1 MLAVPQIFERNG
13 NEGRSMDLFT
23 RLMTDRVIMLGSGI
37 DDNVSQVV
45 CAQMLFLDAQ
55 DSRKPI
61 YLYINSPGGSVTDG
75 LAIYDT
81 MEFIEAPV
89 TTVCMGQAASMGAF
103 LLAAGKRRYSLPHGQ
118 ILVHQPSSGVAGQC
132 TDIQIH
138 ARQAQYYKDL
148 LNGIIAEKCRKPMKT
163 IAELTERDTFLTPQ
177 QALELGLIDGIIKR
191 KADVRNLKG
200 TRNDRKEGKDR
211 HEQHN

>member
-1 MLAVPQIFERNG
+1 MLVVPQIFERNG
-13 NEGRSMDLFT
+13 KERRGMDLFA

-37 DDNVSQVV
+37 DDDVSQVV

-55 DSRKPI
+55 DSKKPI
-61 YLYINSPGGSVTDG
+61 YLYINSPGGNVTDG

-103 LLAAGKRRYSLPHGQ
+103 LLAAGTRRYSLPHGH
-118 ILVHQPSSGVAGQC
+118 IMIHQPSSGVAGQC

-138 ARQAQYYKDL
+138 AKQAQYYKDL
-148 LNGIIAEKCRKPMKT
+148 LNDIIAEKCRKPVSK
-163 IAELTERDTFLTPQ
+163 IAELTERDTFMTPQ
-177 QALELGLIDGIIKR
+177 QAMELGLIDGILKNTV
-191 KADVRNLKG
+191 DVRN
-200 TRNDRKEGKDR
+200 RNKKEASHD
-211 HEQHN
+211 

>member
-1 MLAVPQIFERNG
+1 MLVVPQIFERNG
-13 NEGRSMDLFT
+13 KVRRGMDLFA

-37 DDNVSQVV
+37 DDDVSQGV
-45 CAQMLFLDAQ
+45 CAQLLFLDAQ
-55 DSRKPI
+55 DSKKPI
-61 YLYINSPGGSVTDG
+61 YLYINSPGGNVTDG

-118 ILVHQPSSGVAGQC
+118 ILIHQPSSGVAGQC

-138 ARQAQYYKDL
+138 AKQAQYYKDL
-148 LNGIIAEKCRKPMKT
+148 LNGILSKRSKKSVKEMAD
-163 IAELTERDTFLTPQ
+163 LTERDTYLTPK
-177 QALELGLIDGIIKR
+177 QALELGLIDGILKH

-200 TRNDRKEGKDR
+200 AQND
-211 HEQHN
+211 

>member
-1 MLAVPQIFERNG
+1 MLVVPQIFEMNG
-13 NEGRSMDLFT
+13 KEGRAMDLFA
-23 RLMTDRVIMLGSGI
+23 RLMTDRVIMLCSGI
-37 DDNVSQVV
+37 DDDVSQVV

-55 DSRKPI
+55 DSKKPI
-61 YLYINSPGGSVTDG
+61 YLYINSPGGNVTDG

-118 ILVHQPSSGVAGQC
+118 ILIHQPSSGVAGQC

-138 ARQAQYYKDL
+138 AKQAQYYKDL
-148 LNGIIAEKCRKPMKT
+148 LNGIIAEKCRKPVKT
-163 IAELTERDTFLTPQ
+163 IAELTERDTFMTPQ
-177 QALELGLIDGIIKR
+177 QAMELGLIDGILKH
-191 KADVRNLKG
+191 KADVRKLMKA
-200 TRNDRKEGKDR
+200 RND
-211 HEQHN
+211 

>member
-1 MLAVPQIFERNG
+1 MLVVPQIFERNG
-13 NEGRSMDLFT
+13 KEARGMDLFA

-37 DDNVSQVV
+37 DDDVSQVV

-55 DSRKPI
+55 DSKKPI
-61 YLYINSPGGSVTDG
+61 YLYINSPGGNVTDG

-118 ILVHQPSSGVAGQC
+118 ILIHQPSSGVAGQC

-138 ARQAQYYKDL
+138 AKQAQYYKDL
-148 LNGIIAEKCRKPMKT
+148 LNEILSKRSKKSVKEMAD
-163 IAELTERDTFLTPQ
+163 LTERDTYLTPK
-177 QALELGLIDGIIKR
+177 QALELGLIDGILKH

-200 TRNDRKEGKDR
+200 AQND
-211 HEQHN
+211 

>member
-1 MLAVPQIFERNG
+1 MLAVPHIFENRGSEN
-13 NEGRSMDLFT
+13 RSMDLFT
-23 RLMTDRVIMLGSGI
+23 RLMLDRVILLGSGI
-37 DDNVSQVV
+37 DDDVSEVI
-45 CAQMLFLDAQ
+45 CAQLLFLDAQ
-55 DSRKPI
+55 DNRKPI

-118 ILVHQPSSGVAGQC
+118 ILIHQPSSGVAGQC

-138 ARQAQYYKDL
+138 ARQTQYYKEL
-148 LNGIIAEKCRKPMKT
+148 LNKIIAEKCHKPVAK
-163 IAELTERDTFLTPQ
+163 IAELTERDTFLSPQ
-177 QALELGLIDGIIKR
+177 QAVELGLIDGILTHKS
-191 KADVRNLKG
+191 DVRRQKG
-200 TRNDRKEGKDR
+200 GSHD
-211 HEQHN
+211 

>member
-1 MLAVPQIFERNG
+1 MLVVPQIFERNG
-13 NEGRSMDLFT
+13 KEGRAMDLFA

-37 DDNVSQVV
+37 DEDVSQVV
-45 CAQMLFLDAQ
+45 CAQLLYLDAQ
-55 DSRKPI
+55 DSQKPI

-89 TTVCMGQAASMGAF
+89 TTVCMGQACSMGAF

-118 ILVHQPSSGVAGQC
+118 ILIHQPSSGVAGQC

-148 LNGIIAEKCRKPMKT
+148 LNEILSKRSKKSVVEMTG
-163 IAELTERDTFLTPQ
+163 LTERDTFLTPQ
-177 QALELGLIDGIIKR
+177 QAMEIGLIDGILKN
-191 KADVRNLKG
+191 KADIRQKGRANLQKKG
-200 TRNDRKEGKDR
+200 RAA
-211 HEQHN
+211 